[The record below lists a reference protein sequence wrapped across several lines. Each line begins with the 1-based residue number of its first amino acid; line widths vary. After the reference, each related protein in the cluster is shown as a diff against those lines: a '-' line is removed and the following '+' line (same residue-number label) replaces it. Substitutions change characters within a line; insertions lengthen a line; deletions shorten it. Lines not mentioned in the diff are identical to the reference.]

1 MTKREEG
8 PFTIPCMVW
17 PGLFSHERGIK
28 VNLPGVENLV
38 AFVDKKDVIVSEDPV
53 PETGIEGRCRVYV
66 VELEG
71 HVAVV
76 DLPQP
81 SVDRG
86 TRFKIHMKFLKGH
99 AV

>member
-1 MTKREEG
+1 MVTKEEG
-8 PFTIPCMVW
+8 VTIPCTVW

-38 AFVDKKDVIVSEDPV
+38 AFVDQKDVIVSEEPV
-53 PETGIEGRCRVYV
+53 PENGIEGRCRVFV

-71 HVAVV
+71 DLAIV

-86 TRFKIHMKFLKGH
+86 TRFKIHTKYLEGH
-99 AV
+99 TA

>member
-1 MTKREEG
+1 MARREEG

-28 VNLPGVENLV
+28 VDLPGVENLV

-53 PETGIEGRCRVYV
+53 PENGIQGRCRVYV

-71 HVAVV
+71 DSAIV

-86 TRFKIHMKFLKGH
+86 TRFKIPKKYLEGH
-99 AV
+99 AG